1 MSHMSEAFWM
11 PLAALAVMTAAAATL
26 VATVMAALLGGL
38 RRRRHER
45 NDGWRWEVV
54 PASRRWWI

>member
-26 VATVMAALLGGL
+26 VATTVAALAGGL
-38 RRRRHER
+38 RRRAHERHER
-45 NDGWRWEVV
+45 RWEVV
-54 PASRRWWI
+54 PASRRWI